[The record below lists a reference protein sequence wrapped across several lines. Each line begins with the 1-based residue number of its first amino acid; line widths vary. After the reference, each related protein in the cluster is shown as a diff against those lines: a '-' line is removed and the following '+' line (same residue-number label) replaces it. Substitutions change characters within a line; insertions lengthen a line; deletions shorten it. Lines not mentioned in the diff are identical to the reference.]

1 MYCWASAPSCCLKIL
16 VDKKDNASVAINNN
30 PIDIVI
36 LFVLYNWDVSN
47 LKLILVFEVSLVK
60 LHPKLVIMTSEFNLV
75 HSYLIT
81 SSAESILGL
90 GFEPFGFTL
99 RVLLN

>member
-1 MYCWASAPSCCLKIL
+1 MYCWASALSCCLKIL

-30 PIDIVI
+30 PIDVVM
-36 LFVLYNWDVSN
+36 LFVLCNWDVSN
-47 LKLILVFEVSLVK
+47 LKLLFVFEVLW
-60 LHPKLVIMTSEFNLV
+60 LNCPRLVIMMSEFNLV
-75 HSYLIT
+75 HSSLIT

>member
-1 MYCWASAPSCCLKIL
+1 MYCWASVLSCCLKIL
-16 VDKKDNASVAINNN
+16 VDKQDNPSVAINNN

-60 LHPKLVIMTSEFNLV
+60 LPKV
-75 HSYLIT
+75 SYYD
-81 SSAESILGL
+81 
-90 GFEPFGFTL
+90 
-99 RVLLN
+99 V